1 MNTSP
6 PTAIQALKFDLRQA
20 RSFVVA
26 AEELH
31 FGRAANRLYV
41 SQPALSRSIQQ
52 LEEAVGVPLLERST
66 RRVRLT
72 PAGDAFAAECRLA
85 LGHLGRAVQ
94 AAHRAA
100 EGQEGRLRV
109 GYMDF
114 AINGRLPR
122 ILKAF
127 SAKYP
132 RVAVD
137 LQYMPT
143 ALQHAALLEG
153 RIDIGFIIG
162 EFESPKIVNLLI
174 EQEDFVALLPEG
186 HRLTQ
191 SKKLSVADLSTEPFV
206 VGTES
211 AFSSFRTRM
220 FSLCHGAGFFPQIV
234 QQASNTSGVLGMVAA
249 GVGVSIFGGSARN
262 LHRTGVVVL
271 PLVDAQETIPTFAAW
286 SADHPSPVLHRF
298 KETMILAAQMSDR
311 ALPPALAR
319 PSQS

>member
-1 MNTSP
+1 MASVP
-6 PTAIQALKFDLRQA
+6 PTPSQTLKFDLRQA
-20 RSFVVA
+20 RSFVVV

-52 LEEAVGVPLLERST
+52 LEEAVGVALLERST

-85 LGHLGRAVQ
+85 LGHLGRAVN
-94 AAHRAA
+94 AAQNAA
-100 EGQEGRLRV
+100 EGREGRLRV

-127 SAKYP
+127 RAKYP

-153 RIDIGFIIG
+153 RIDIGLSL
-162 EFESPKIVNLLI
+162 ENLK
-174 EQEDFVALLPEG
+174 VP
-186 HRLTQ
+186 R
-191 SKKLSVADLSTEPFV
+191 
-206 VGTES
+206 
-211 AFSSFRTRM
+211 SSI
-220 FSLCHGAGFFPQIV
+220 S
-234 QQASNTSGVLGMVAA
+234 
-249 GVGVSIFGGSARN
+249 
-262 LHRTGVVVL
+262 
-271 PLVDAQETIPTFAAW
+271 
-286 SADHPSPVLHRF
+286 
-298 KETMILAAQMSDR
+298 
-311 ALPPALAR
+311 
-319 PSQS
+319 